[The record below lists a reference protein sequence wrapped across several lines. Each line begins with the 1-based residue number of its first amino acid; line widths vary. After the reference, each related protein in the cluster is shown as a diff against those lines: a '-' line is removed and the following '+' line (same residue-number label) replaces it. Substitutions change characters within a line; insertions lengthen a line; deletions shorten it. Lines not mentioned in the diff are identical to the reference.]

1 MNEELKNILSRVDH
15 TLLAQGATW
24 NEIKAICDDGIKY
37 GCASVCIPASY
48 VKQAA
53 EYVAGFIRGGHGHQ
67 HRLGEGRPVRQGAG

>member
-37 GCASVCIPASY
+37 GEKRRV
-48 VKQAA
+48 
-53 EYVAGFIRGGHGHQ
+53 RGGHGHQ

>member
-1 MNEELKNILSRVDH
+1 MDKELQNILSRVDH

-24 NEIKAICDDGIKY
+24 KEIKAICDDGIKY

-53 EYVAGFIRGGHGHQ
+53 EYVAGRI
-67 HRLGEGRPVRQGAG
+67 PV